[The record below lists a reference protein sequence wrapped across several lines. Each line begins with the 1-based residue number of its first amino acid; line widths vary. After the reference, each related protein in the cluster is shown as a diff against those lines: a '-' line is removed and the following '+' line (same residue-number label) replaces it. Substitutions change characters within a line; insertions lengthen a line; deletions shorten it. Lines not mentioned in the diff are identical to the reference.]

1 MEVLWLQLVLIS
13 CLRFEKS
20 KVRQVEITSRS
31 SNAREEDV
39 EKEEEEE
46 EEEEYIL

>member
-1 MEVLWLQLVLIS
+1 MEIFWQLVLIS

-20 KVRQVEITSRS
+20 RERQVEITSRS
-31 SNAREEDV
+31 SNAREDDV
-39 EKEEEEE
+39 EKEDEE